1 MHKKGIISWSII
13 ESSDLPLNFA
23 LFTGCS
29 YGLIED
35 TDIKG
40 ERRLWPPK
48 CMSNQSDKSLLLLKK
63 QWKEWFHGLI
73 YDRGEK
79 VILRQDFD
87 FTNNMFNP
95 PDFVEFPYKELS
107 ECCKNAWQP
116 FNEWWFMAG
125 GGKNALSYLE
135 RVDDQRI
142 YHYISEFETKV
153 NRTVKPFHLY
163 IDLVYTGTEDIIE
176 VNNEYIVMVPHRAV
190 YTDKEWWINKLSQIG

>member
-1 MHKKGIISWSII
+1 M
-13 ESSDLPLNFA
+13 
-23 LFTGCS
+23 
-29 YGLIED
+29 
-35 TDIKG
+35 
-40 ERRLWPPK
+40 
-48 CMSNQSDKSLLLLKK
+48 
-63 QWKEWFHGLI
+63 I

-116 FNEWWFMAG
+116 FNEWWFMTG